1 MESTSVSSF
10 VPGLLVLHSFH
21 SAILDSND
29 QFLFFSF
36 PFFSFLFF
44 IVVAFRFFAFF
55 SLSSSTVWTESKQ
68 KRDFFTYLRTKKFL
82 GVKHLTEWSL
92 APYSSH
98 CDQFWFIVS
107 SDTDYFDYSTSWK
120 SEYHTSNVVEISFQI
135 ERLFSLCLV
144 LNPFETS
151 CSVYLFLSS
160 NLNSSWFQDHEIQYF
175 SRKKRSPF
183 VFFLLLSFL
192 IFFFLLF
199 SSIFILSSGYLL
211 LHTLPPRRIRG
222 ERIVYAAS
230 WLLTWYDFFRFCL
243 VRQFVTGGGDYLP
256 GT

>member
-1 MESTSVSSF
+1 MRIVRGTHLCFFLRSWLACITLVPQCDPRFERSISV
-10 VPGLLVLHSFH
+10 
-21 SAILDSND
+21 
-29 QFLFFSF
+29 FFF
-36 PFFSFLFF
+36 FFFFFSFLFF

-120 SEYHTSNVVEISFQI
+120 SEYHTRNVVEIYFQI

-151 CSVYLFLSS
+151 CSIYLFLSS
-160 NLNSSWFQDHEIQYF
+160 NLNSS
-175 SRKKRSPF
+175 
-183 VFFLLLSFL
+183 
-192 IFFFLLF
+192 
-199 SSIFILSSGYLL
+199 
-211 LHTLPPRRIRG
+211 
-222 ERIVYAAS
+222 
-230 WLLTWYDFFRFCL
+230 
-243 VRQFVTGGGDYLP
+243 
-256 GT
+256 

>member
-1 MESTSVSSF
+1 MLGYVSYVESTSVSSF

-29 QFLFFSF
+29 QFLFFFSF
-36 PFFSFLFF
+36 PFFH
-44 IVVAFRFFAFF
+44 FF
-55 SLSSSTVWTESKQ
+55 SSLLLRFVSLHFSVYLRVLFDTLRFTTESKQ

-107 SDTDYFDYSTSWK
+107 SDTDYFDYPTSWK
-120 SEYHTSNVVEISFQI
+120 SEYHTRNVVEIYFQI

-151 CSVYLFLSS
+151 YSIYLFLSS
-160 NLNSSWFQDHEIQYF
+160 NLYSS
-175 SRKKRSPF
+175 
-183 VFFLLLSFL
+183 
-192 IFFFLLF
+192 
-199 SSIFILSSGYLL
+199 
-211 LHTLPPRRIRG
+211 
-222 ERIVYAAS
+222 
-230 WLLTWYDFFRFCL
+230 
-243 VRQFVTGGGDYLP
+243 
-256 GT
+256 